1 MQKKYRDYE
10 IIIIR
15 KKIKNIYI
23 RIKDKNIIVTANYLT
38 PNIYIEK
45 IIKNNLKSIDKMI
58 EKNEFKEEQKDKF
71 YLFGKNYQIQYDDTI
86 SKVLIKEDKIITKNN
101 QMLEKYLDALINET
115 FSKHLNYWFNK
126 FEEKIPNPNLKIR
139 KMKSRWGVCNTKN
152 NNVTLNYYLY
162 RYDISCLDYVIVHE
176 LSHFKEG
183 NHSKNFWK
191 IVEKYYPNYKEIRRK
206 LRS

>member
-126 FEEKIPNPNLKIR
+126 FEEKIPDPNIKIR

>member
-126 FEEKIPNPNLKIR
+126 FEEKIPDPNLKIR

>member
-126 FEEKIPNPNLKIR
+126 FEEKIPDPNLKIR

-191 IVEKYYPNYKEIRRK
+191 IVDKYYPNYKEIRRK